1 MYRYEPDHR
10 CPSPSEPEQRQLK
23 GLWRLAVL
31 LTAMFV
37 LLSATLW
44 HEARATVTTAIHETY
59 AVRTCSTCKE
69 IAYPTEVECENAAQ
83 AEAQRV
89 GATRTSGS
97 AVYTCIKRYNVI
109 ATFKAGTSGQATLSW
124 THDGLNTTKY
134 VATYWRDGE
143 IAKTLEIP
151 GNTLRSVTLTGL
163 NAGVWNVFV
172 SAVNCEPNKECTPSG
187 PSITR
192 QKIVQ

>member
-1 MYRYEPDHR
+1 MHRYEPDHH

-31 LTAMFV
+31 LTAMFA
-37 LLSATLW
+37 LLSATIW
-44 HEARATVTTAIHETY
+44 HEARAAVTTAIHETY

-69 IAYPTEVECENAAQ
+69 IAYPTEAECENAAQ

-97 AVYTCIKRYNVI
+97 AVYTCIKRYNVV
-109 ATFKAGTSGQATLSW
+109 ATFKVGTAGQTTLNW

-151 GNTLRSVTLTGL
+151 GSTARSATLTGL
-163 NAGVWNVFV
+163 SAGVWNVFV

-187 PSITR
+187 PSVTR